1 VLDRPVAIRAREVSK
16 TFRVPERRID
26 SLKERATHPLTRSTY
41 RDLRAVRGV
50 SFEVHEG
57 EFFGIVGRNGSGK
70 STLLKIMASIYRAD
84 VGRVQMAGRLAPF
97 IELGVGFNPELT
109 ARENVVLNGVL
120 MGLSRSQA
128 QQRIDAVLDFAEL
141 RPFVDLKLKNY
152 SSGMM
157 VRLAFAVMV
166 EADADIMLID
176 EVLAVGDAS
185 FAQKCMDVF
194 RAKRRAGKTIVLVTH
209 DMATVQAFCDRAM
222 LLHDGEL
229 RYLGDPEETALR
241 YYRLNFGAGDAKP
254 AAGGVPDVNVSLVD
268 ARLESA
274 SGERIENVEQGDP
287 IRLTVILEARRDL
300 EGPVFGFHFHD
311 ADGVRVFGFNG
322 MLGGEQMLRAGQRV
336 RISGTIENRL
346 LPGKYFVSA
355 WISRN
360 RTQGDLALHIMR
372 LLDFVVYGTRPG
384 PGSVSVEADVEA
396 TIEPEERAAMVEPG
410 MGATTIE
417 PGQGASDTT
426 TRAEGGE

>member
-1 VLDRPVAIRAREVSK
+1 VLERPLAIRTRNVSK

-41 RDLRAVRGV
+41 RDLRALKEV

-84 VGRVQMAGRLAPF
+84 GGRVQMAGRLAPF

-120 MGLSRSQA
+120 MGLSRRQA

-141 RPFVDLKLKNY
+141 RAFVDLKLKNY

-229 RYLGDPEETALR
+229 QYLGDPEETALR
-241 YYRLNFGAGDAKP
+241 YYRLNFAAGDERP
-254 AAGGVPDVNVSLVD
+254 APGGVPDVNATLID

-274 SGERIENVEQGDP
+274 SGERIENIEQGDP

-311 ADGVRVFGFNG
+311 ADGVRVFGFNRT
-322 MLGGEQMLRAGQRV
+322 LELLRAGQRV
-336 RISGTIENRL
+336 RISGAIENPL

-384 PGSVSVEADVEA
+384 PGSVSVQADVDA
-396 TIEPEERAAMVEPG
+396 VIERG
-410 MGATTIE
+410 H
-417 PGQGASDTT
+417 D
-426 TRAEGGE
+426 